1 MGLNIKLKV
10 AVAEGF
16 DSAIE
21 TRIQNRIALGS
32 QLPGASSTTSR
43 SDLQGPF
50 PSLSDRSGGGI
61 GESPLRRP
69 HPRSGSAPHLAERE
83 EGEKRAPPT
92 ALPEGAKPSRLST
105 ADVRDALSPPRHGL
119 APAKRSVAA
128 TAAREWQSAGMSP
141 TGTAGVLANIGEES
155 AFDPTLRHPDQPH
168 YGGEAHYAH
177 GLYQEG
183 GAEWNRYSAWLDKY
197 HPGAD
202 WRDPQLQSR
211 FAAVNLKE
219 NYPQVWER
227 MNRARSRE
235 EAASLYA
242 SGYLKPAER
251 YLASRLRGFSRRG
264 VPPVE
269 AFTGSAPAPAPTA
282 ALKPSDDSTDTK

>member
-1 MGLNIKLKV
+1 
-10 AVAEGF
+10 
-16 DSAIE
+16 
-21 TRIQNRIALGS
+21 
-32 QLPGASSTTSR
+32 
-43 SDLQGPF
+43 
-50 PSLSDRSGGGI
+50 
-61 GESPLRRP
+61 
-69 HPRSGSAPHLAERE
+69 
-83 EGEKRAPPT
+83 
-92 ALPEGAKPSRLST
+92 
-105 ADVRDALSPPRHGL
+105 
-119 APAKRSVAA
+119 
-128 TAAREWQSAGMSP
+128 MSP

-155 AFDPTLRHPDQPH
+155 SFDPTLRHPDQPH

-183 GAEWNRYSAWLDKY
+183 GGEWNRYSAWLAKN

-202 WRDPQLQSR
+202 WKDPQLQSR
-211 FAAVNLKE
+211 FAAVNLKQ

-242 SGYLKPAER
+242 SGYLKPANR

-269 AFTGSAPAPAPTA
+269 AFTGPPPVQQTA
-282 ALKPSDDSTDTK
+282 APLKPSDDSTDSK